1 MSKDRTGDSERR
13 ALAEVER
20 LLDLDET
27 ARAAALAELE
37 REDGALALAVRRL
50 LARDPQIHDWMPTEA
65 PGLWEAAENHAP
77 ERLGPFRITGT
88 LGKGGMGVV
97 LKGERDDGLFRQTV
111 AIKLMRAG
119 LVSLHQQERF
129 MVERQILAR
138 LDSPAVARILDGGVW
153 EGRPFLIMDHVEG
166 APLTAHARDHALD
179 LRARLTLFCK
189 VCAVVQYAHRQLI
202 VHADL
207 KPSNILVT
215 PAGEVKLLD
224 FGIARLIGDEAERIE
239 AVTSSGSASSN
250 TLTRAY
256 AAPERRA
263 GQRPSIAGDVYSLGA
278 ILFELLTGSLP
289 ATPDRNTPAV
299 WPKASA
305 AQLLA
310 GVKAEQLS
318 GDLDAVVAR
327 AVAADPQA
335 RYPDVAAL
343 LTDVEAW
350 LAGYPVSAR
359 VPGRAERARMFARRH
374 KKELAVAGLVAALL
388 AGAAVFSTVQ
398 AVRAEHAR
406 AEAVARFEAVRR
418 LSNLQLFDRYD
429 ELARQP
435 GTVAQRVRIVAEA
448 ARYLDGLRLGDN
460 APADLR
466 LDVARAYRRLA
477 EIQGYP
483 GASNIGEPVAATASL
498 DKAEPLLRA
507 LLAAEPDD
515 TAAATELGWV
525 QLVRWT
531 MVPDNPAAAQLIEA
545 ARSEFA
551 KASGN
556 PEAHLGR
563 IATRRAYAFQLI
575 WGENRPAEAIPE
587 AREGLAE
594 LRDSRWPERLGER
607 VGRLEVALL
616 QQLGDAT
623 YYAGDMAGALQH
635 YRAAAL
641 VIDRLLAAHGR
652 TPALRIAKGF
662 AAYNI
667 GGTLG
672 DLGGHNAESLDIVRP
687 ATADLEDL
695 LKAGPDAAAEKML
708 AILLGQE
715 TTLLENMARYDAA
728 MVPLAR
734 RIALFEQR
742 RKNAPDDYQRTRD
755 LAIALIQQARILG
768 LAGRRAD
775 GCKIARRNE
784 GLWDE
789 LRARGQLSGHDAA
802 EEVPKTTQ
810 LVSRLCA

>member
-1 MSKDRTGDSERR
+1 MERR

-20 LLDLDET
+20 LLDLGET
-27 ARAAALAELE
+27 ARAAAMAELE
-37 REDGALALAVRRL
+37 REDAALVRAVRRL
-50 LARDPQIHDWMPTEA
+50 LARHGQMHDWMPTEA
-65 PGLWEAAENHAP
+65 PGLWEAVEDQAP

-97 LKGERDDGLFRQTV
+97 LKGERDDGLFAQTV

-166 APLTAHARDHALD
+166 APLTSYACDKALD
-179 LRARLTLFCK
+179 LRARLALFCK

-224 FGIARLIGDEAERIE
+224 FGIARLIGEEAERIE
-239 AVTSSGSASSN
+239 AVASSGSASSN

-263 GQRPSIAGDVYSLGA
+263 GERPSVTGDVYSLGA
-278 ILFELLTGSLP
+278 ILFELLTGGLP
-289 ATPDRNTPAV
+289 AAPDRHTPAV

-327 AVAADPQA
+327 AVASDPQA

-343 LTDVEAW
+343 LADVEAW

-359 VPGRAERARMFARRH
+359 VPGRTERARMFARRH
-374 KKELAVAGLVAALL
+374 KRELAVAGLVAALL
-388 AGAAVFSTVQ
+388 AGAAAFSTVQ
-398 AVRAEHAR
+398 AVRAERAR

-429 ELARQP
+429 ELAHQP

-483 GASNIGEPVAATASL
+483 GASNIGEPAAAAASL

-507 LLAAEPDD
+507 LLAAEPGD
-515 TAAATELGWV
+515 AAAASELGWV
-525 QLVRWT
+525 HLVRWS
-531 MVPDNPAAAQLIEA
+531 MAPENSASAELIEA
-545 ARSEFA
+545 ARAAFA
-551 KASGN
+551 RAPDN
-556 PEAHLGR
+556 PEARLGQ
-563 IATRRAYAFQLI
+563 IALRRAEAFQLI
-575 WGENRPAEAIPE
+575 WGANKPAEAIPE
-587 AREGLAE
+587 ARKGLAE
-594 LRDSRWPERLGER
+594 LRAVRWPPRLAERASM
-607 VGRLEVALL
+607 LEVALL
-616 QQLGDAT
+616 QQWGDAS
-623 YYAGDMAGALQH
+623 YYAGDVAGSLLP
-635 YRAAAL
+635 YRDADAA
-641 VIDRLLAAHGR
+641 IDRLIAAHGR

-667 GGTLG
+667 AGTLG
-672 DLGGHNAESLDIVRP
+672 DVGGRDAEALAIVRP

-715 TTLLENMARYDAA
+715 TTLLEGSARYDAA

-734 RIALFEQR
+734 RVALFEQR
-742 RKNAPDDYQRTRD
+742 LKAEPEDYQRTRD

-768 LAGRRAD
+768 LAGRRAE
-775 GCKIARRNE
+775 GCAMARRNA
-784 GLWDE
+784 GLWDN

-802 EEVPKTTQ
+802 EEVPKTTR
-810 LVSRLCA
+810 LVSRLCG